1 MIARPSRVRTRVP
14 HPLGHS
20 PQILAY
26 HVAIPGIASSGG
38 MTYGMIFSGGI
49 GEHAEIAAAG
59 PALPRTLRK
68 VRRSTVSVRVDN
80 DFVVTVIVLS
90 SGRPD
95 NLLGLH
101 GRCDSRD
108 TNPWI
113 RIRLVVQFPYFSHLH
128 DSSHR

>member
-1 MIARPSRVRTRVP
+1 
-14 HPLGHS
+14 
-20 PQILAY
+20 
-26 HVAIPGIASSGG
+26 

-68 VRRSTVSVRVDN
+68 VRRSTVSVRVEK

-101 GRCDSRD
+101 VRCDSRD
-108 TNPWI
+108 TIP
-113 RIRLVVQFPYFSHLH
+113 
-128 DSSHR
+128 